1 MELDTY
7 SKRLFEDINKN
18 NEIFSISFK
27 SYILDKEE
35 LRNKNT
41 VIIES
46 HEKFKEAIHKI
57 NKNNKINFILLKTI
71 LIFYKSLRSF
81 YYKNINQNFS
91 DANSNQYL
99 KFLLF
104 YYFEFSKFS
113 YIIYLFATYIIS
125 LYTNKISKVNHV
137 YLQKLLVTVYNEN
150 DEEINLNKNKDLCYT
165 NPNNTSD
172 LQLNSGLN
180 FCLNNHL
187 FLKINIE
194 FNYND
199 DLNINEKKEKI
210 LSFLND
216 DFLKSII
223 DIREYLNVSK
233 NINPEELIEKINN
246 FDKLSRDKN
255 GNLFYTSEELKK
267 YINFKNL
274 KNKIKFIIE
283 IFEKIIKSSDNK
295 DLLNFII
302 YTIQILKIIIGKL
315 KFKFFDLNYI
325 YIQLL
330 NIKYGII
337 RIYDNSLFDH
347 KELDFF
353 IIPIDEFIDFMTS
366 EYMKIISDNY
376 IVKKKINE
384 T

>member
-18 NEIFSISFK
+18 NELFSMSFK
-27 SYILDKEE
+27 SYIQDREE
-35 LRNKNT
+35 LRNKNGI
-41 VIIES
+41 IIES
-46 HEKFKEAIHKI
+46 YQKFKQAINKI

-81 YYKNINQNFS
+81 YYRNINHDFS
-91 DANSNQYL
+91 KENSNHSL

-113 YIIYLFATYIIS
+113 YMIYLFATYIIS
-125 LYTNKISKVNHV
+125 LYTNKISKTNHL

-150 DEEINLNKNKDLCYT
+150 DEEVNLNKNKDLCYT
-165 NPNNTSD
+165 NPNNISD
-172 LQLNSGLN
+172 LQSNSGLN

-187 FLKINIE
+187 FLQINIE

-199 DLNINEKKEKI
+199 DLNIDEKKQKL
-210 LSFLND
+210 LSFFND

-223 DIREYLNVSK
+223 DIRDYLNVSK
-233 NINPEELIEKINN
+233 NINSEELMKKIN
-246 FDKLSRDKN
+246 DYYDLSRDKKRD
-255 GNLFYTSEELKK
+255 LFYTSQELKK
-267 YINFKNL
+267 YIDFKNL
-274 KNKIKFIIE
+274 KNKINFMIE
-283 IFEKIIKSSDNK
+283 IFEKIIKNSNNK

-302 YTIQILKIIIGKL
+302 YSINILKIITGKL

-337 RIYDNSLFDH
+337 RIYNNHLFDN

-353 IIPIDEFIDFMTS
+353 TIPIDEFIDFITS
-366 EYMKIISDNY
+366 EYIAIITNNY
-376 IVKKKINE
+376 NNNY
-384 T
+384 

>member
-7 SKRLFEDINKN
+7 SKQLFEDINKN

-35 LRNKNT
+35 LRNKNAI
-41 VIIES
+41 IIES
-46 HEKFKEAIHKI
+46 YEKFKEAIHKI

-71 LIFYKSLRSF
+71 LIFYKNLRSF
-81 YYKNINQNFS
+81 YYRNINQDFS
-91 DANSNQYL
+91 DANSNQSL

-113 YIIYLFATYIIS
+113 YMIYLFATYIIS
-125 LYTNKISKVNHV
+125 LYTNKISKANHV

-150 DEEINLNKNKDLCYT
+150 DEEVNLNKNKDLCYT

-172 LQLNSGLN
+172 LQSNNGLN

-246 FDKLSRDKN
+246 YDKLSRDKN

-302 YTIQILKIIIGKL
+302 YTINILKIIIGKL

-337 RIYDNSLFDH
+337 RIYDKSLFDH

-353 IIPIDEFIDFMTS
+353 IIPIDEFIDFITS

-376 IVKKKINE
+376 IAKKK
-384 T
+384 